1 MFNAISDGISIK
13 LNSVF
18 GDGYEISSED
28 IKQGFVAP
36 CFFIKPLPT
45 TSKALLGKRKR
56 RDYQFVIT
64 YFPKEGNEEMMKVSE
79 QMLDALACITLVS
92 GETLRALTQDSPM
105 ESEIVD
111 GVLHVTVKYAVFF
124 NDLSREES
132 MDDLKYSGGLKGA

>member
-1 MFNAISDGISIK
+1 MLSAISDGISIK

-18 GDGYEISSED
+18 GNGYEVSSED
-28 IKQGFVAP
+28 ITQGFVAP

-45 TSKALLGKRKR
+45 TNTRLLGKRKR

-79 QMLDALACITLVS
+79 QMLDALEYITLVS
-92 GETLRALTQDSPM
+92 EKTVRALTL

-111 GVLHVTVKYAVFF
+111 GVLHVTVKYAAFF

-132 MDDLKYSGGLKGA
+132 MGDMNYSGAVKGA